1 MRKLTCD
8 MKNHYT
14 QLLGT
19 FIAPDVP
26 DEKIAHA
33 GDILMEKVRAAK
45 ADYEAKGTDEIRL
58 FEDMLNLKFIG
69 DDEHYPSSVNE
80 ITSMIAGLE
89 PSCKAMTDMGFDY
102 DPHDFA
108 NHQVLAKTV
117 ARTGHYL
124 VAKLWQNFVNAVTED
139 KMEDTKVDDILFE
152 ALADLS
158 KEILTPY
165 KFGKLNAI
173 DGPEDMKE
181 YETHVMNS
189 YPEAYN
195 EWVESRCEEIMFK
208 LLENPLNTVLIY
220 PEDVEITK
228 TKIAELVN
236 NITLAKNMADVD
248 AIIDELT
255 PDTMYT
261 GATYTKIIEYIRGLL
276 ASKPKEDI
284 TAEVLKEIQDTIK
297 EIAKVID
304 SYVEINKIPQVV
316 NFGGQEFRPL
326 KSVNLPEVLL
336 HAILTASNT
345 IRTIYV
351 NKNDAEDE
359 YRDESVEYMVD
370 LIREYYESGYMCPI
384 QDETPYRVLSV
395 FSMFMSPEI
404 SKQIFLRTQ
413 DTTFISANQII
424 GEYLQTQVMKGLTT
438 FEEVQEDITDGE

>member
-8 MKNHYT
+8 IKNHYT

-102 DPHDFA
+102 DPHDFS

-139 KMEDTKVDDILFE
+139 RMEDTKVDDILFDS
-152 ALADLS
+152 LSDLS

-165 KFGKLNAI
+165 KFGKLNEIA
-173 DGPEDMKE
+173 GPDDMKE
-181 YETHVMNS
+181 YETHILNS

-195 EWVESRCEEIMFK
+195 EWVETRCEEIMFK

-220 PEDVEITK
+220 PEDVDVTK
-228 TKIAELVN
+228 AKIVELVS
-236 NITLAKNMADVD
+236 NIPLDKNVADVD
-248 AIIDELT
+248 AIIVELT

-261 GATYTKIIEYIRGLL
+261 GATYTKIIEYIRSLL

-284 TAEVLKEIQDTIK
+284 TAELLKEIQDTIK

-304 SYVEINKIPQVV
+304 SYVETNKIPQTV

-336 HAILTASNT
+336 HAILMASNT
-345 IRTIYV
+345 VRTVYA
-351 NKNDAEDE
+351 NTNENQDNN
-359 YRDESVEYMVD
+359 RDESVEYMVD

-384 QDETPYRVLSV
+384 QEETPYRVLSI
-395 FSMFMSPEI
+395 FSLFMSPDV

-424 GEYLQTQVMKGLTT
+424 GEYLQTQIMQDLSLS
-438 FEEVQEDITDGE
+438 EESKEDVVDGE